1 MYRVRSN
8 RWLDSFT
15 ILPPLG
21 VRSLLGWSHIAHAD
35 AVLDWNAI
43 AADTV
48 SKAAPPRPVPVSFLD
63 MAVVQAAVYDAV
75 EAIGGKFKPYQVQIS
90 GASGSAEA
98 AAAKAAHDVL
108 INIFQPQA
116 RPARCSREI
125 ASIDDPAVEAVL
137 SRNRKAAQRRGWSH
151 GGEPL
156 SLTTWPGCARRPPF
170 RQRTSPETETRKAEP
185 ANKSLIDR
193 RLSAP
198 SPTLCSQLPLRE
210 TDPLSVGTLGRCLVP

>member
-1 MYRVRSN
+1 
-8 RWLDSFT
+8 
-15 ILPPLG
+15 G
-21 VRSLLGWSHIAHAD
+21 
-35 AVLDWNAI
+35 
-43 AADTV
+43 AA
-48 SKAAPPRPVPVSFLD
+48 L
-63 MAVVQAAVYDAV
+63 
-75 EAIGGKFKPYQVQIS
+75 
-90 GASGSAEA
+90 
-98 AAAKAAHDVL
+98 
-108 INIFQPQA
+108 
-116 RPARCSREI
+116 SRDRI
-125 ASIDDPAVEAVL
+125 HRIDPAVEAVL

-198 SPTLCSQLPLRE
+198 SPALCRQLQLRD